1 MYPYFSIFDAF
12 LSFVLIQIF
21 LLLKGLSLIFLVM
34 YIYWREDFQSSHVW
48 KCLFHL
54 HFWKTIFW
62 VYNSSL
68 SLYLSELLR
77 GCSTVLLFA
86 VFPWWEL
93 LLFSFFH
100 YMKVSFLPLTGFR
113 IFLFVTSFEQFDC
126 AVPRCYFLIIS
137 YAWSLLRFLDL
148 CIHVVQMFLP
158 STLGNIGNT
167 HIRGL

>member
-68 SLYLSELLR
+68 SLYLSEL
-77 GCSTVLLFA
+77 
-86 VFPWWEL
+86 
-93 LLFSFFH
+93 
-100 YMKVSFLPLTGFR
+100 
-113 IFLFVTSFEQFDC
+113 
-126 AVPRCYFLIIS
+126 
-137 YAWSLLRFLDL
+137 
-148 CIHVVQMFLP
+148 
-158 STLGNIGNT
+158 
-167 HIRGL
+167 